1 MAFRFSSV
9 LLVGFLLLQAG
20 GPVRADSPKIQVYE
34 EVEKGFSIGLQAGA
48 AYDFNPPLDTPGLG
62 LLAGLEL
69 GYDLT
74 WVFRVK
80 AGFLTEHHSGTSM
93 TSSGNEVTTDFQGRL
108 VWGGASLSL
117 LATHRFYAYAQAGVG
132 YLATSPK
139 RVGGM
144 EVGGKDDVA
153 ILVGGGLEYYPQLRH
168 FSFAIETNVSIL
180 PLRGDVSIAVF
191 PVVRYTFGLGE
202 VRIIKPPQDRDQDG
216 VEDKLDKCPDTW
228 GSEAQNGCPEP
239 DTDGDG
245 IIDRDDNCPQEPG
258 PASNRGCPIEPD
270 KDGDGL
276 PDKLDRCP
284 EVPGPKESEGC
295 PDRDADGVYDHIDKC
310 PDEPGK
316 PEHDGCPSKA
326 QIKVKV
332 GSKAIQL
339 REKIHFEFGK
349 AVIKKQSYTILDQ
362 VAATLSQYP
371 EIKKL
376 QVEGH
381 TDSKGSNKYNQSL
394 SQRRAEAVVAYL
406 VNKGID
412 KDRLVAKGFGE
423 EKPIASNQT
432 EKGRSVNRRVE
443 MIILEREE

>member
-1 MAFRFSSV
+1 MVVRSSCA
-9 LLVGFLLLQAG
+9 LLVGLLVLQLAG
-20 GPVRADSPKIQVYE
+20 SVRADSPKIQVYE
-34 EVEKGFSIGLQAGA
+34 EVEKGFSIGLQTGV
-48 AYDFNPPLDTPGLG
+48 AYDFNPPVDTPGLG
-62 LLAGLEL
+62 ILGGLEL

-80 AGFLTEHHSGTSM
+80 AGFLTEHYSATSQARSGS
-93 TSSGNEVTTDFQGRL
+93 EVTADFQGRL

-117 LATHRFYAYAQAGVG
+117 LATQRFYAYAQAGVG

-139 RVGGM
+139 RIGDM
-144 EVGGKDDVA
+144 DVGGKDDVA

-202 VRIIKPPQDRDQDG
+202 VRIVKPSKDRDQDG

-228 GSEAQNGCPEP
+228 GSEAQDGCPEP

-245 IIDRDDNCPQEPG
+245 IIDRDDNCPEEPG

-270 KDGDGL
+270 TDNDGL

-284 EVPGPKESEGC
+284 KVPGPKETEGC

-326 QIKVKV
+326 HVKVKV

-349 AVIKKQSYTILDQ
+349 AIIKKKSYAILDQ
-362 VAATLSQYP
+362 VAATLVQYS

-381 TDSKGSNKYNQSL
+381 TDSKGPSKYNQRL
-394 SQRRAEAVVAYL
+394 SQRRAQAVVDYL
-406 VNKGID
+406 VNKGTD
-412 KDRLVAKGFGE
+412 KNRLAAKGFGE
-423 EKPIASNQT
+423 DNPIASNKT
-432 EKGRSVNRRVE
+432 NKGRGTNRRVE